1 MRAIGSAIIVATGL
15 LAFGTIGYADEL
27 SIYQIQYTDDPN
39 GVSPYNGQTIDCL
52 GGICI
57 GKFPGSRP
65 RVVLQDP
72 AYPDGWGGIQ
82 VKDWT
87 AGDLFDNVN
96 VGDWV
101 ALASVF
107 VEEYRGTTFLQWDT
121 VYASQYTIVS
131 QGNPVPPALE
141 VSVSAIPAP
150 LYHPEDD
157 SWYVENHDAE
167 LYESMRLI
175 VRDVTVTAMDLGKA
189 VDNYNLQNAEGDDCW
204 ATDYM
209 NEDIGEWGY
218 HPFVSVGQH
227 FCAVGG
233 VLEQYTRISN
243 GWDYYQLVT
252 MTSADLAICGDVDHD
267 GDVDLTDLAQLLA
280 NYGTSSGASY
290 EEGDL
295 DDDGDVDLSD
305 LATLLSFYGT
315 ICP

>member
-1 MRAIGSAIIVATGL
+1 MRAIGSAILVASGL
-15 LAFGTIGYADEL
+15 LVFGTVGYADEL

-52 GGICI
+52 GGVCI

-87 AGDLFDNVN
+87 AADLFDNVN

-121 VYASQYTIVS
+121 IYASQYTIVS
-131 QGNPVPPALE
+131 QGNPVPPPLE

-157 SWYVENHDAE
+157 GWYVENHDAE
-167 LYESMRLI
+167 LYESMQLI

-189 VDNYNLQNAEGDDCW
+189 VDNYNLQNADGDDCW

-209 NEDIGEWGY
+209 NEDIGPWGY

-295 DDDGDVDLSD
+295 DGDGDVDLCD

>member
-1 MRAIGSAIIVATGL
+1 MKGARYVTLLVAGL
-15 LAFGTIGYADEL
+15 FGISTAAYATEL
-27 SIYQIQYTDDPN
+27 SIYQIQHTEDPN
-39 GVSPYNGQTIDCL
+39 GVSPYDGELVACT
-52 GGICI
+52 GGVCV

-72 AYPDGWGGIQ
+72 EYPDSWGGIQ

-87 AGDLFDNVN
+87 GTDLFDNVA

-101 ALASVF
+101 ALNNVL

-121 VYASQYTIVS
+121 LYESQYTIVS
-131 QGNPVPPALE
+131 EGNPLPPYLE
-141 VSVSAIPAP
+141 VSVSEIPAP
-150 LYHPEDD
+150 VYHPEDD
-157 SWYVENHDAE
+157 GWYVENHDAE
-167 LYESMRLI
+167 PYESMRLI

-189 VDNYNLQNAEGDDCW
+189 VDNYNLQSAEGDDCW

-209 NEDIGEWGY
+209 NEDIGPWGY
-218 HPFVSVGQH
+218 HPFVGIGQH
-227 FCAVGG
+227 FCAVRG
-233 VLEQYTRISN
+233 VLEQYTRIVN

-295 DDDGDVDLSD
+295 DGDGDVDLCD